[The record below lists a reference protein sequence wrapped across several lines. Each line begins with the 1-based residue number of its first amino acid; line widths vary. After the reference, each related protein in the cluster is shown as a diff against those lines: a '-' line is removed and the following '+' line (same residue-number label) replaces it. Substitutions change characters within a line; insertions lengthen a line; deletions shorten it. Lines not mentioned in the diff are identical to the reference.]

1 MLKTL
6 VVIGTRPEAI
16 KMAPVVQA
24 LKNNN
29 RFSCL
34 VCVTAQHRSML
45 DQVLDFFEITPDFDL
60 NVMQPNQSLNRL
72 SAKIIDLM
80 DGVLES
86 SKPDIVLVHGDTNTS
101 FAAALAAFYRQ
112 IPVGHVEAGM
122 RTWNLNFP
130 FPEEANRI
138 LTSQI
143 TSVHFAPTALNI
155 TNLVKSGVPKNKIV
169 KTGNT
174 VIDSLLFTV
183 NKVKGFSN
191 QVNDMG
197 LKLAVSSG
205 KKIILVTGH
214 RRENFGKGFENICKA
229 LLKVAKTN
237 PNVIIVYP
245 VHLNPN
251 IKNPIETELGNTPNI
266 ILTDPLSY
274 PDFVFLMKEAYLIMT
289 DSGGIQ
295 EEGPSLGKPVLV
307 MRDVTERPEAIK
319 SGTVKLVGTN
329 INKIVQQ
336 INLLLSSKT
345 VYTKMSKKTN
355 PYGDG
360 KAAERITKW
369 LQKNATA
376 IKKLQPK

>member
-16 KMAPVVQA
+16 KMAPVIRS
-24 LKNNN
+24 LKSNK
-29 RFSCL
+29 RFSCS

-60 NVMQPNQSLNRL
+60 NIMQPNQSLNTL

-80 DGVLES
+80 DEVLVS
-86 SKPDIVLVHGDTNTS
+86 NKPDIVLVHGDTNTS
-101 FAAALAAFYRQ
+101 FAAALAAFYRR

-130 FPEEANRI
+130 FPEEANRV

-174 VIDSLLFTV
+174 VIDSLLYTV

-214 RRENFGKGFENICKA
+214 RRENFGKGFADICKA
-229 LLKVAKTN
+229 LLKVAKSN

-251 IKNPIETELGNTPNI
+251 IKTPIETELGNTPNI

-329 INKIVQQ
+329 VNKIVQQ

-369 LQKNATA
+369 LQQNTTA
-376 IKKLQPK
+376 IKKLQSR